1 VKKIKEIQG
10 RKWQKELDN
19 PPKLED
25 LEGINAEMV
34 REPGPSVIL
43 QQLSRVWG
51 VQ

>member
-10 RKWQKELDN
+10 HNAKWQKELDN

-34 REPGPSVIL
+34 REPTTTT
-43 QQLSRVWG
+43 
-51 VQ
+51 